1 MSTARIT
8 HLIGGSP
15 WTGVSERTS
24 KVYNPATGEV
34 TGELDLA
41 SAATVDEVVKVAHEA
56 SEGLGR
62 RPRSPSVRRCCSPS
76 ASC

>member
-1 MSTARIT
+1 VSIERIT
-8 HLIGGSP
+8 HLIGGTP

-41 SAATVDEVVKVAHEA
+41 SAATVD
-56 SEGLGR
+56 
-62 RPRSPSVRRCCSPS
+62 
-76 ASC
+76 